1 MDQERID
8 FSALD
13 IAQSSRGYE
22 RMIAGVVNAAAPE
35 LARRRAAARDP
46 ILLIAHWARPALAAA
61 ATIAALAVGSFW
73 FGAEPVQPVAVAPEP
88 LESWVLSEEP
98 PSALELIAVIEGGDE

>member
-13 IAQSSRGYE
+13 VARDRAGYE
-22 RMIAGVVNAAAPE
+22 RMIGRVLDSAAPE

-46 ILLIAHWARPALAAA
+46 IVLIGKWVRPALAAA
-61 ATIAALAVGSFW
+61 AAIAAVAIGSFW
-73 FGAEPVQPVAVAPEP
+73 IGDVPAEPVAAAPEP

-98 PSALELIAVIEGGDE
+98 PSALELIAVIEGGE

>member
-13 IAQSSRGYE
+13 IARDARVYE
-22 RMIAGVVNAAAPE
+22 RMIAQVLHGAAPE
-35 LARRRAAARDP
+35 LARRRAASRDP
-46 ILLIAHWARPALAAA
+46 IVLIARWARPALAAA
-61 ATIAALAVGSFW
+61 AAIAAIAVGSFW
-73 FGAEPVQPVAVAPEP
+73 FGAPPVEPVAAAPEP
-88 LESWVLSEEP
+88 LESWVMSEEP